1 MMPHANH
8 PTHQCVSPWNTAD
21 PHRLHLCNE
30 FLARDTSGVLGCF
43 RRLFPRSRRAYLL
56 SNTRSLL
63 WWGFGDTDLSV
74 GCPSVTAN

>member
-30 FLARDTSGVLGCF
+30 FLARDTRYWYS
-43 RRLFPRSRRAYLL
+43 A
-56 SNTRSLL
+56 
-63 WWGFGDTDLSV
+63 
-74 GCPSVTAN
+74 